1 VYRLVGWIGGTCG
14 VALLVVAALGWL
26 AGNAPASPADAPAD
40 AQIAHPLGPL
50 AELPGLSPGADGSP
64 PVLADPKLVSLLGG
78 VGLVLLGL
86 SWIRARRRK
95 PGLDKVDARLARKT
109 LRQAAALARRGDVV
123 AAAELCRESDLAE
136 EAVEYFVA
144 AEEYGRAAEVR
155 HDQNRFLESA
165 DLYCKAGNFESAG
178 TILASQEEFV
188 RAAQCYRKA
197 GRHTVAGE
205 MYERAGDP
213 RRAGK
218 CYAEADFHRLA
229 ADAYQRAQCWGEAA
243 GALER
248 VVDEELLEGA
258 DGGRRQREREELVR
272 KAAMLHEQ
280 ADDLEAA
287 QNVLV
292 RGRCY
297 AEAGEIAL
305 RLEQYARAAELF
317 VEARDAPRAAKALRQ
332 IGEERAAARVL
343 GQHHRDHG
351 DDDEA
356 AHHLEAAGEY
366 LDAGDLYRKL
376 EDFERAGECYERH
389 GDGSQAAEMFKLV
402 GEPIRAAGNF
412 ERAGRYLEAAE
423 CWQEAGDRAK
433 QAELLAKA
441 GRALE
446 AGRLY
451 HDEGL
456 DDEAIK
462 ILQQVTPESADF
474 GEAAGLLGG
483 IFRARGLHSLAIKK
497 LAQAIGEAEL
507 GHDNLDVYYQLAT
520 LHEAAGEFAK
530 ATDLYERI
538 LAIDYHHA
546 DVGERLAKTRRHLD
560 AGQGAG
566 STTITDPSALA
577 PGGRNGR
584 YEILGEL
591 GRGGM
596 GIVYKARDT
605 VLDRVVAYKVLPD
618 ALKENPQALKNF
630 LREAKSAAQL
640 NHPNIVTVYDAG
652 EQDGRYYIAMEY
664 VDGTTLKEILRR
676 RRVIATGGLLQLLLQ
691 LCEALAYAHDKK
703 IVHRDVKTANTMWT
717 RDRKAKIM
725 DFGLA
730 KIVEEVRNHT
740 TLVSGTPYY
749 MSPEQ
754 TLGHNVDHRTD
765 IYSLGVM
772 AFELAT
778 GTLPFREGNVP
789 YHHVH
794 TPAPDPRETNPE
806 LPEPIA
812 AIILRCLQKEPAERF
827 ESTREII
834 VKLREVAARISAS
847 ESS

>member
-1 VYRLVGWIGGTCG
+1 M
-14 VALLVVAALGWL
+14 
-26 AGNAPASPADAPAD
+26 
-40 AQIAHPLGPL
+40 GPR
-50 AELPGLSPGADGSP
+50 SDGSP
-64 PVLADPKLVSLLGG
+64 PILAEPALVSLMGG
-78 VGLVLLGL
+78 TGLVLLAFC
-86 SWIRARRRK
+86 WIRARRRDR
-95 PGLDKVDARLARKT
+95 GGDRVDARLARKI
-109 LRQAAALARRGDVV
+109 LRQAAAVARRGDAI
-123 AAAELCRESDLAE
+123 AAAELCREADLTE
-136 EAVEYFVA
+136 EAVAYFLA
-144 AEEYGRAAEVR
+144 AEEYARAAEVR

-165 DLYCKAGNFESAG
+165 DLYCRAGNFESAG

-188 RAAQCYRKA
+188 RAAECYRRA
-197 GRHTVAGE
+197 GRYTVAGE

-218 CYAEADFHRLA
+218 CYAEASFHRQA
-229 ADAYQRAQCWGEAA
+229 ADAFSRAQCWGEAA
-243 GALER
+243 SALER
-248 VVDEELLEGA
+248 VVAEEFVDTA
-258 DGGRRQREREELVR
+258 DSNRKQRELQDLVK
-272 KAAMLHEQ
+272 KAAMLHDQ
-280 ADDLEAA
+280 AGDLEAA
-287 QNVLV
+287 QNILV

-297 AEAGEIAL
+297 AEAGDIAL
-305 RLEQYARAAELF
+305 RLQQYARAAELF
-317 VEARDAPRAAKALRQ
+317 VEARDAPRAAEALRQ
-332 IGEERAAARVL
+332 IGEDRAAARVL
-343 GQHHRDHG
+343 GQYHRDHG

-389 GDGSQAAEMFKLV
+389 GDGAQAAEMFRLV
-402 GEPIRAAGNF
+402 GEPVRAAANF

-423 CWQEAGDRAK
+423 CWQEAGDQAK
-433 QAELLAKA
+433 QAELLARA

-446 AGRLY
+446 AGQLY
-451 HDEGL
+451 HHAGL

-462 ILQQVTPESADF
+462 VLQQVTSDSGDF
-474 GEAAGLLGG
+474 PAAAGLLGG

-497 LAQAIGEAEL
+497 LTQAIGDTEL
-507 GHDNLDVYYQLAT
+507 GRGNLDVYYQLAT
-520 LHEAAGEFAK
+520 LHEAAGELAR

-546 DVGERLAKTRRHLD
+546 DVGERLAKTRRHLESQGGGGGMLPD
-560 AGQGAG
+560 AVA
-566 STTITDPSALA
+566 SLA
-577 PGGRNGR
+577 PGGRTGR

-676 RRVIATGGLLQLLLQ
+676 RRVIAAGGLLQLLLQ
-691 LCEALAYAHDKK
+691 MCEALAYAHDKK

-778 GTLPFREGNVP
+778 GGLPFREGNVP

-794 TPAPDPRETNPE
+794 TDAPDPREANPD
-806 LPEPIA
+806 LQEPIA
-812 AIILRCLQKEPAERF
+812 SIILRCLRKDPEERF
-827 ESTREII
+827 QSTREII
-834 VKLREVAARISAS
+834 VKLREATSRKAAGGVG
-847 ESS
+847 

>member
-1 VYRLVGWIGGTCG
+1 
-14 VALLVVAALGWL
+14 
-26 AGNAPASPADAPAD
+26 
-40 AQIAHPLGPL
+40 
-50 AELPGLSPGADGSP
+50 
-64 PVLADPKLVSLLGG
+64 
-78 VGLVLLGL
+78 
-86 SWIRARRRK
+86 
-95 PGLDKVDARLARKT
+95 
-109 LRQAAALARRGDVV
+109 
-123 AAAELCRESDLAE
+123 
-136 EAVEYFVA
+136 
-144 AEEYGRAAEVR
+144 
-155 HDQNRFLESA
+155 
-165 DLYCKAGNFESAG
+165 
-178 TILASQEEFV
+178 
-188 RAAQCYRKA
+188 
-197 GRHTVAGE
+197 
-205 MYERAGDP
+205 MYERAGDS
-213 RRAGK
+213 RRAGD
-218 CYAEADFHRLA
+218 CYAEADFHRQA

-248 VVDEELLEGA
+248 VVAEELLEGA

-412 ERAGRYLEAAE
+412 ERAGRHLEAAE

-433 QAELLAKA
+433 QAELLARA

-462 ILQQVTPESADF
+462 ILQQVTSESADF

-546 DVGERLAKTRRHLD
+546 DVGERLAKTRRHLE

-566 STTITDPSALA
+566 STTVTDPSALA

-794 TPAPDPRETNPE
+794 TPAPDPREANPD